1 MGSVRIEVEIQ
12 APLDRVFVFFVPQRM
27 PLWYVAEMDTQIE
40 VQGGA
45 ADFQTGQKVRISGTL
60 AGREVSLTAVV
71 MRYDWLQALEW
82 RFQDTYGVRGRQLW
96 EIAETPGGT
105 RVTMHDD
112 YQLPGRLGRWLD
124 GLVMRPGVARRNRRM
139 LAHLKNLAE
148 ARGADQM

>member
-1 MGSVRIEVEIQ
+1 MGSVRIEVEIE

-45 ADFQTGQKVRISGTL
+45 SDFHPGQKVRISGSL
-60 AGREVSLTAVV
+60 AGREVTLTAVV
-71 MRYDWLQALEW
+71 MRYDWMRALEW
-82 RFQDTYGVRGRQLW
+82 RFQDAYGVRGRQLW
-96 EIAETPGGT
+96 EIAEAPRGT

-124 GLVMRPGVARRNRRM
+124 GVLMRPGVARRNRNM
-139 LAHLKNLAE
+139 LASLKRLAE
-148 ARGADQM
+148 AKPRS